1 MADTSGL
8 GPDSLKI
15 GVRVRISP
23 KVQKTK
29 KMNITNKK
37 VRFEYEIIEKY
48 VCGVVLVG
56 NEVKSIRDSKVSIVD
71 TFCYLKDG
79 EMFAKNINITSN
91 EQKRDIKLLLKKKE
105 IRDIEKR
112 LEKGLT
118 IVPYRIFLSEKGL
131 IKLEIVIGR
140 GKKLFDKRETIKKR
154 DQERDM
160 LKFKLIL

>member
-1 MADTSGL
+1 
-8 GPDSLKI
+8 
-15 GVRVRISP
+15 
-23 KVQKTK
+23 
-29 KMNITNKK
+29 
-37 VRFEYEIIEKY
+37 
-48 VCGVVLVG
+48 LVG

-79 EMFAKNINITSN
+79 EIFVKNINITSN
-91 EQKRDIKLLLKKKE
+91 EEKRDIKLLLKKKE

-118 IVPYRIFLSEKGL
+118 IVPYRIFLSEKKL

-160 LKFKLIL
+160 LKNVKI